1 MVIHTSQPTSKADLA
16 KSSGQLKAGK
26 SAVFGYPAMN

>member
-26 SAVFGYPAMN
+26 TGAFGYSVMK